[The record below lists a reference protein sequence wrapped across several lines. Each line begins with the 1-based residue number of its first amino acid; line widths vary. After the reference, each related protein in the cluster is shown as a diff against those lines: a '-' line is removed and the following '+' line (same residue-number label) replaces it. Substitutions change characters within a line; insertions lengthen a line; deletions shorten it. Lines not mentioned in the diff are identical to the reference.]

1 MRATIVIGINYTY
14 NESDFKD
21 SYVIGV
27 DKGAKFCLD
36 NSIPM
41 DITIGDFDSVDNKV
55 YEKITQTTKTIKLNP
70 IKDETDTKEA
80 LEYAKNYDEILILGA
95 IGGKRIEH
103 LFSNIIELV
112 KSDKKIYLKD
122 DNSLIYIENKRSI
135 FKGDYKFVSIFSLDN
150 NTSITL
156 KNMKYPLNN
165 YNLKIL
171 DPLCISNEAIGV
183 GEMIVHNGR
192 VIVIL
197 SKDDAKWNHFIGI

>member
-41 DITIGDFDSVDNKV
+41 DIAIGDFDSVDKDV
-55 YEKITQTTKTIKLNP
+55 YKKITQTTKTIKLNP
-70 IKDETDTKEA
+70 IKDETDTKES
-80 LEYAKNYDEILILGA
+80 LELAKNYDEILILGA

-112 KSDKKIYLKD
+112 KSNKKIYFKD
-122 DNSLIYIENKRSI
+122 DNSLIYIEDKKSI

-171 DPLCISNEAIGV
+171 DPLCISNETIGI

-197 SKDDAKWNHFIGI
+197 SKDDAK

>member
-41 DITIGDFDSVDNKV
+41 DIAIGDFDSVDKDV
-55 YEKITQTTKTIKLNP
+55 YKKITQTTKTIKLNP
-70 IKDETDTKEA
+70 IKDETDTKES
-80 LEYAKNYDEILILGA
+80 LELAKNYDEILILGA

-112 KSDKKIYLKD
+112 KSNKKIYFKD
-122 DNSLIYIENKRSI
+122 DNSLIYIEDKKSI

-171 DPLCISNEAIGV
+171 DPLCISNEVIGI

-197 SKDDAKWNHFIGI
+197 SKDDAK